1 MVTIEISP
9 AYVSI
14 NHALRCSG
22 CVFFVSNHSATCTFS
37 QYTFLFHLGSALR
50 NAVVVEADAA
60 ADSVADAHRL
70 SATTAKKKATSPGS
84 ALKVRAGG

>member
-1 MVTIEISP
+1 MAVL
-9 AYVSI
+9 A
-14 NHALRCSG
+14 
-22 CVFFVSNHSATCTFS
+22 VFFFSVPNYSVTCAFPS
-37 QYTFLFHLGSALR
+37 LLLVGSALR